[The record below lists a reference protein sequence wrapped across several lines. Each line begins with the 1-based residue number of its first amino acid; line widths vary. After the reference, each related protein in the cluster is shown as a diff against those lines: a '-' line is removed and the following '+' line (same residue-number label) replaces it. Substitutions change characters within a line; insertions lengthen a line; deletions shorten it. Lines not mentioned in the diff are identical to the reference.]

1 MNRRQFNLILLGGVF
16 APTVGSTLH
25 LPSPGN
31 GTDNVSSGCLE
42 AAGPASSALADA
54 ASGNRKTDYFKHVF
68 FDNSLTPDR
77 YYYSEGSVAEPSR
90 LRLDRGRIPVDTKIY
105 FTPPNA
111 LCLQW
116 RSMPDGGWEATLL
129 LERWRNRDVSFKG
142 DTLYFWC
149 FSPESLPATHLPRVE
164 LSDTEGGF
172 TAPLS
177 LDHLTE
183 DLAARQW
190 VQVKLPL
197 GKFRTASVDPFKP
210 KRLAKVTFVQGAPDA
225 ADHTLIIDEVKID
238 YAAESGASLPVTP
251 KQLRAKGYD
260 RHIDLS
266 WQAGSHE
273 VQRYVIYRSF
283 DGASYRPIGIQE
295 PRTNRYTDFVGEQN
309 RKAFYRIAASDHNYR
324 ESSLSAEV
332 AASTR
337 AFDDEEL
344 LTMLQQACFRYY
356 WEAAHPIAGM
366 ALENVPGDENM
377 VATGA
382 SGFGIMALIVG
393 AERGF
398 ISHDQ
403 CAERMLKIVGF
414 LEKAD
419 RFHGAWAH
427 FMDGRTG
434 KALPVFGKYD
444 NGGDLVET
452 AFLTQGLLVAR
463 QYFMGASEGERNLR
477 RRITDLWESVE
488 WNWYRRSPESD
499 FLYWHW
505 SPDYSW
511 HMNFKI
517 VGFNETMIVYLL
529 SIASPTHSVPAS
541 MYYTGWASRSEE
553 AARNRRG
560 WGGTADGQYY
570 ANGNSYYGIKLDVGV
585 GPGGPLFFAH
595 YSYMGLD
602 PRQVRDR
609 YTDYFDNNRA
619 IALINHA
626 YCVANPGGYDG
637 YGARCWGLTA
647 SDGPLGYVAHEPDP
661 KMDDGTMT
669 PTGALSS
676 FPYTPDPSLQALKY
690 FYRQLGDRL
699 WGIYG
704 FRDAFN
710 LKENWFARIYMG
722 LNQAPITVMIENY
735 RSGLIWK
742 HFMANPEI
750 RPALERIKLISDAAG
765 TYASPGETRA

>member
-1 MNRRQFNLILLGGVF
+1 MMNRRQFNLILLGGVF

-90 LRLDRGRIPVDTKIY
+90 LR
-105 FTPPNA
+105 
-111 LCLQW
+111 
-116 RSMPDGGWEATLL
+116 

-366 ALENVPGDENM
+366 ALENVPGDE
-377 VATGA
+377 
-382 SGFGIMALIVG
+382 
-393 AERGF
+393 
-398 ISHDQ
+398 
-403 CAERMLKIVGF
+403 
-414 LEKAD
+414 
-419 RFHGAWAH
+419 
-427 FMDGRTG
+427 
-434 KALPVFGKYD
+434 
-444 NGGDLVET
+444 
-452 AFLTQGLLVAR
+452 
-463 QYFMGASEGERNLR
+463 
-477 RRITDLWESVE
+477 
-488 WNWYRRSPESD
+488 
-499 FLYWHW
+499 
-505 SPDYSW
+505 
-511 HMNFKI
+511 
-517 VGFNETMIVYLL
+517 
-529 SIASPTHSVPAS
+529 
-541 MYYTGWASRSEE
+541 
-553 AARNRRG
+553 
-560 WGGTADGQYY
+560 
-570 ANGNSYYGIKLDVGV
+570 
-585 GPGGPLFFAH
+585 
-595 YSYMGLD
+595 
-602 PRQVRDR
+602 
-609 YTDYFDNNRA
+609 
-619 IALINHA
+619 
-626 YCVANPGGYDG
+626 
-637 YGARCWGLTA
+637 
-647 SDGPLGYVAHEPDP
+647 
-661 KMDDGTMT
+661 
-669 PTGALSS
+669 
-676 FPYTPDPSLQALKY
+676 
-690 FYRQLGDRL
+690 
-699 WGIYG
+699 
-704 FRDAFN
+704 
-710 LKENWFARIYMG
+710 
-722 LNQAPITVMIENY
+722 
-735 RSGLIWK
+735 
-742 HFMANPEI
+742 
-750 RPALERIKLISDAAG
+750 
-765 TYASPGETRA
+765 